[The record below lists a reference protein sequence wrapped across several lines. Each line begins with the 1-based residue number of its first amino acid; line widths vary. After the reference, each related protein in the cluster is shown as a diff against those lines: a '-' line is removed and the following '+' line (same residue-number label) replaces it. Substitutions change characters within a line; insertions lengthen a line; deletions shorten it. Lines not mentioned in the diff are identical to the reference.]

1 MEFLITDKF
10 GQIGIIKLDSKKHHL
25 GIMEF
30 EKQLETFFKSVIID
44 FLTDKEI
51 HFPTLVNQ
59 FKQAGF
65 HEKISIDVNLSGFL
79 SGNFDVSI
87 FGDDDLIQFDV
98 IQLSNIKRFEV

>member
-10 GQIGIIKLDSKKHHL
+10 EQIGIIKLDSKKHHL

-44 FLTDKEI
+44 FLTEKEI
-51 HFPTLVNQ
+51 HFPTLVEQ

-65 HEKISIDVNLSGFL
+65 HEKISIDVNWSGFL
-79 SGNFDVSI
+79 SANFEVSI

-98 IQLSNIKRFEV
+98 IELSNIKRFEV

>member
-1 MEFLITDKF
+1 MEFLIKTNF
-10 GQIGIIKLDSKKHHL
+10 EQIGIIKLNFEKHHL
-25 GIMEF
+25 GIMKF

-65 HEKISIDVNLSGFL
+65 HEKISIDVNWSGFL
-79 SGNFDVSI
+79 SANFEVSI

-98 IQLSNIKRFEV
+98 IELSNIKRFEV

>member
-1 MEFLITDKF
+1 MEFLIKTNF
-10 GQIGIIKLDSKKHHL
+10 EQIGIIKLNFEKHHL

-30 EKQLETFFKSVIID
+30 EEQLETFFKSVIID
-44 FLTDKEI
+44 FLTNKEI
-51 HFPTLVNQ
+51 HFPTLVTQ
-59 FKQAGF
+59 FKNAGF

>member
-1 MEFLITDKF
+1 MEFLIKTNF
-10 GQIGIIKLDSKKHHL
+10 EQIGIIKLDSKKHHL

-65 HEKISIDVNLSGFL
+65 HEKISIDVNWSGFL
-79 SGNFDVSI
+79 SANFEVSI

-98 IQLSNIKRFEV
+98 IELSNIKRFEV